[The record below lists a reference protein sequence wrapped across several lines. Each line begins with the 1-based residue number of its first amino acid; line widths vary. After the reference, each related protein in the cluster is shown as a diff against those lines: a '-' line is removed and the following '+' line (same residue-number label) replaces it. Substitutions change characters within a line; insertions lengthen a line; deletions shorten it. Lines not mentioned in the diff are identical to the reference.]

1 MKSYFLKILLASA
14 AYFAPIYTIFL
25 AVIVLFVIDWITG
38 VRKSL
43 KNGKAINSY
52 RLRKTINK
60 GVNYI
65 VFIGAAHIVD
75 ESLTENYFHLAQIA
89 GAYSGLTEFW
99 SICENLNIDQG
110 KIKELIAKYKK

>member
-1 MKSYFLKILLASA
+1 
-14 AYFAPIYTIFL
+14 
-25 AVIVLFVIDWITG
+25 
-38 VRKSL
+38 
-43 KNGKAINSY
+43 
-52 RLRKTINK
+52 
-60 GVNYI
+60 